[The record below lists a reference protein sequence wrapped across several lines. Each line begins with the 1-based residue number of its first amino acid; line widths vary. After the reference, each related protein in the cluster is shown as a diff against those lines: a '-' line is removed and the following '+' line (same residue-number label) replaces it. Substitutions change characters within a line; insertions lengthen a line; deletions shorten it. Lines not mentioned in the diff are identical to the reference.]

1 MVVKRTQAFNRKN
14 DIACVSRNFEYGLTT
29 MQLDA
34 DRDVQNEN
42 PESWRKLWDQAV
54 QERDPGH
61 LMKLLTEINDL
72 LDQRNRAALR
82 HETDRHKQAPMTI

>member
-1 MVVKRTQAFNRKN
+1 MP
-14 DIACVSRNFEYGLTT
+14 
-29 MQLDA
+29 LDA

-42 PESWRKLWDQAV
+42 LQSWRKLWDQAV

-82 HETDRHKQAPMTI
+82 HETDRHKQVPMTIRDNYCLSRKLDSQSLSVH